1 MRCIPKNLVANT
13 VADCLL
19 SPDGFPPSAG
29 YSLTLALRGAGVA
42 DVASTASVED
52 DAHIISFPL
61 DLQAGRYYWQLFAV
75 IGGNNYL
82 IESGALSVS
91 ANLLHEGAGFDGR
104 TDAEKG
110 LDAVEAC
117 LAGKASKDQL
127 SYSIKGRTLTR
138 YSVDELLKLK
148 AYFICLVRKERGIK
162 PKPVRVRL

>member
-1 MRCIPKNLVANT
+1 M
-13 VADCLL
+13 
-19 SPDGFPPSAG
+19 
-29 YSLTLALRGAGVA
+29 LALRGAGAA
-42 DVASTASVED
+42 DVTSTVEG
-52 DAHIISFPL
+52 DAHKISFPL

-75 IGGNNYL
+75 KEAENFLLENGEL
-82 IESGALSVS
+82 CVS
-91 ANLLHEGAGFDGR
+91 ANLLNEGAGFDGR

-110 LDAVEAC
+110 LEAVRAC

-148 AYFICLVRKERGIK
+148 AYFVRLVRKERGIK